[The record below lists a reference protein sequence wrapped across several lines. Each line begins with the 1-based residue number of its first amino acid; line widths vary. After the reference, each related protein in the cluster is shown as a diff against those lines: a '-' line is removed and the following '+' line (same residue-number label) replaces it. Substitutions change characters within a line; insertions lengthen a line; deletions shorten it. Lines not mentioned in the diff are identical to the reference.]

1 MTGMRVA
8 YLAVLVAVS
17 VGLRAGATDFPA
29 GDGGFNG
36 QRLYVNGIVG
46 GSFASLASGGVDT
59 GGPGPTPNTG
69 VATDDLFT
77 AGGALGVALDRDN
90 GQLRL
95 EVEGRG
101 REAFLGTTG
110 SVFDP
115 FQYDV
120 EASDGWSVTANAWR
134 DYFLGERWGAYV
146 GGGLGGG
153 GYRLFVSDDVAT
165 GSGPVGGFAWQ
176 AGGGVIWEV
185 TDRMT
190 LDLGYR
196 WFAIDTLST
205 PLALSDGAP
214 AGAYTSAFGASE
226 LLLTVRVYEP
236 FRRWIR

>member
-1 MTGMRVA
+1 
-8 YLAVLVAVS
+8 
-17 VGLRAGATDFPA
+17 
-29 GDGGFNG
+29 
-36 QRLYVNGIVG
+36 
-46 GSFASLASGGVDT
+46 
-59 GGPGPTPNTG
+59 

-120 EASDGWSVTANAWR
+120 EASDGWSVTAHAWR

-190 LDLGYR
+190 LDVGYR
-196 WFAIDTLST
+196 WFAIDMLST

>member
-1 MTGMRVA
+1 MRAA
-8 YLAVLVAVS
+8 YVAVMIAL
-17 VGLRAGATDFPA
+17 VGGLPAGAVEFLA
-29 GDGGFNG
+29 GTGDLAGP
-36 QRLYVNGIVG
+36 RPYVAGMVG
-46 GSFASLASGGVDT
+46 ASFASLASGGVNT
-59 GGPGPTPNTG
+59 GGGSPTANTG

-77 AGGALGVALDRDN
+77 AGGALGMALDRSN

-101 REAFLGTTG
+101 RDAFLGTTG

-115 FQYDV
+115 FLYDV
-120 EASDGWSVTANAWR
+120 EVEDGWSVTANAWR
-134 DYFLGERWGAYV
+134 DFLVTERWGGYV

-153 GYRLFVSDDVAT
+153 GYRLFVADNVST
-165 GSGPVGGFAWQ
+165 GYGHVGGFAWQ
-176 AGGGVIWEV
+176 AGGGVIWEM

-205 PLALSDGAP
+205 PLALTDGTST
-214 AGAYTSAFGASE
+214 GNYTSTFGASE

-236 FRRWIR
+236 FRRLWR